1 MSEKLRVRFRT
12 RPFTEPRFAVCLVDG
27 GPLQVSVRASG
38 DTMRDALERACWM
51 VRSTYRSERP
61 LAVATRT
68 ADAAFKRG
76 GKLEG
81 DAAGG

>member
-1 MSEKLRVRFRT
+1 
-12 RPFTEPRFAVCLVDG
+12 
-27 GPLQVSVRASG
+27 
-38 DTMRDALERACWM
+38 MRDALERACWM